1 MDFGLHRER
10 LLALRGRLHGEMTQM
25 ADGALSDN
33 QGKTNFTPTD
43 MAELGSDAFAQE
55 LTLSLLGNEKE
66 VLDQIKVALERISEG
81 SYGTC
86 EECGTEIPEAR
97 LEAIP
102 YAPLCVKCTA
112 KQEREMANNASY
124 DA

>member
-10 LLALRGRLHGEMTQM
+10 LLALRSRLHGEMTQM
-25 ADGALSDN
+25 ADGALSDGQN
-33 QGKTNFTPTD
+33 KTNSTPTD

-81 SYGTC
+81 SFGTC

-112 KQEREMANNASY
+112 TLEREMADRVSY
-124 DA
+124 DT